1 MEERII
7 IRRGEGKLLSVDPE
21 THQAIR
27 AWVNMEGT
35 TMVNA
40 VRVMVRFYL
49 NHHYGGKKG
58 DKKGERLDPIL
69 RSKYIELID
78 VIEGAKKK
86 VTGKGLKNP

>member
-7 IRRGEGKLLSVDPE
+7 LRRGEGKLITVDPN

-27 AWVNMEGT
+27 AWANMEGT
-35 TMVNA
+35 TMINA

-58 DKKGERLDPIL
+58 EKKGERLDPLL
-69 RSKYIELID
+69 RSKYIELLD
-78 VIEGAKKK
+78 VIKEAKKK
-86 VTGKGLKNP
+86 IAKKGLTES

>member
-1 MEERII
+1 MEERIVL
-7 IRRGEGKLLSVDPE
+7 RRGEGKLLSVDPE

-27 AWVNMEGT
+27 AWANMEGT

-40 VRVMVRFYL
+40 VRLMVRFYL

-58 DKKGERLDPIL
+58 DKKGERLDPVL

-78 VIEGAKKK
+78 VIEGAKTKLS
-86 VTGKGLKNP
+86 TE

>member
-27 AWVNMEGT
+27 AWANMEGT
-35 TMVNA
+35 TMVNS

-58 DKKGERLDPIL
+58 DKKGERLDPVL
-69 RSKYIELID
+69 RSKYIELIN
-78 VIEGAKKK
+78 VIEGAK
-86 VTGKGLKNP
+86 NPQSDV

>member
-1 MEERII
+1 MEERIVL
-7 IRRGEGKLLSVDPE
+7 RRGEGKLLSVDPE

-27 AWVNMEGT
+27 AWANMEGT

-49 NHHYGGKKG
+49 SHYYGRKKG

-78 VIEGAKKK
+78 VIEGAKKE
-86 VTGKGLKNP
+86 VTSKRLKNH

>member
-1 MEERII
+1 MEELIVL
-7 IRRGEGKLLSVDPE
+7 RRGEGKLLSVDPE

-27 AWVNMEGT
+27 AWANMEGT

-58 DKKGERLDPIL
+58 DKKGERLDPVL
-69 RSKYIELID
+69 RSKYIELIN
-78 VIEGAKKK
+78 VIEGAK
-86 VTGKGLKNP
+86 NPQSDV